1 MESLQIFHRSS
12 KASANVLAE
21 ELAEVGYATSIR
33 PVEVEVE
40 AVLVWEVLAVE
51 DFTGAHAATKEV
63 NS

>member
-21 ELAEVGYATSIR
+21 KLAEVGYATSIR
-33 PVEVEVE
+33 PVEVE

-51 DFTGAHAATKEV
+51 DFTGAHAATKEA